1 MKSFKQ
7 YISETIVKKDGKWVV
22 MNKDKTKVLGTHDTE
37 KEAQAQL
44 AAIEIA
50 KHKRGG

>member
-44 AAIEIA
+44 AAIEIS